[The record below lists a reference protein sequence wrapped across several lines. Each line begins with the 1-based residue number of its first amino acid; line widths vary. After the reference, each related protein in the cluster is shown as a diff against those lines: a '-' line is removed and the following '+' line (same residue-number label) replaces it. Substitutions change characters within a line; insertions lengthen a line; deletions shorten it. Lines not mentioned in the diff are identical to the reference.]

1 MPWVC
6 ASTYP
11 RTSWYGV
18 TPACGL
24 PSTSTPASGNA
35 AQPVVRSSRK
45 LVLPL
50 IPSVVA
56 AACEDEPR
64 SLGLLRVLV
73 AVAVHTVS
81 ALSVPVTP
89 LAVR

>member
-24 PSTSTPASGNA
+24 PSTSTPASGNGR
-35 AQPVVRSSRK
+35 QPVVRSSRK
-45 LVLPL
+45 LVRVL

-56 AACEDEPR
+56 PR
-64 SLGLLRVLV
+64 VKTNRGRLVCFAFLV

-81 ALSVPVTP
+81 APIVSVTP